1 MKAPAN
7 LPPWAL
13 PVATVALPA
22 LTVLL
27 YVIAFPRFDVA
38 EAAYVFAIPM
48 LAWLLVFQP
57 GLKRVALVAFLSGW
71 VAWGLLIAW
80 LRHFTQS
87 AEMFAPALI
96 GWTLMLLLAAVL
108 ALFWTGWW
116 VAVAWTLPRIVRAP
130 GSSRV
135 MALMGLAAAWV
146 VLEYVRGF
154 LFTGFPWLPL
164 AASQWQRPL
173 VLQISAVTGAWG
185 VSFLLIFF
193 NFALVFYVVR
203 LLQVRRAAW
212 YQRFCPEFYAAIGF
226 LAASIVIGI
235 RAGGDRRGAETL
247 FQAGFVQ
254 PNVDPLQKWDPA
266 HAEAVLRDLA
276 ELSEFAKL
284 LGADVILWPEAPTP
298 YPVIGNPNMRRW
310 MEELSARL
318 ERPILSGAI
327 VTLGEPGDT
336 DAPWF
341 NAAVTVSP
349 TRGLDNRF
357 YAKRHLVPF
366 GEYVPL
372 SGILPF
378 IDKVVPLPGSFS
390 AGEGAQLITLEV
402 GTQRWRIGTLIC
414 FEDIFPRLARESVRA
429 GAELLFVPTNNA
441 WFGEEAGAYQH
452 AAHSVLRAVETRRPV
467 LRSGN
472 AGWSGWIDEFGGI
485 RSVVVGVDGHIYF
498 RGTEVGTVR
507 RNPRLA
513 GHLTPFVRFG
523 DWFPLLCLFWAGAAG
538 WLLHRTEEPVRT
550 VPAGDSEPPRPPP
563 RRRRLGRLR

>member
-1 MKAPAN
+1 MKVPAN

-13 PVATVALPA
+13 PVATGALPA

-48 LAWLLVFQP
+48 MAWLLAFQP
-57 GLKRVALVAFLSGW
+57 SFKRVALVAFLSGW
-71 VAWGLLIAW
+71 VAWSILIAW

-87 AEMFAPALI
+87 AEMFAPALV
-96 GWTLMLLLAAVL
+96 GWTLMLLLAAIL
-108 ALFWTGWW
+108 AVFWMGWW
-116 VAVAWTLPRIVRAP
+116 LAVAWTIPRILRAP
-130 GSSRV
+130 GSTRV
-135 MALMGLAAAWV
+135 MALMGLAAVWV

-247 FQAGFVQ
+247 FRVGFVQ
-254 PNVDPLQKWDPA
+254 PNVDPLEKWEPT
-266 HAEAVLRDLA
+266 HSEAVLRDLV

-284 LGADVILWPEAPTP
+284 LGAEVILWPEAPVP
-298 YPVIGNPNMRRW
+298 YPVIGNPHMRRW
-310 MEELSARL
+310 MEEISARL
-318 ERPILSGAI
+318 EVPILSGAI
-327 VTLGEPGDT
+327 VTLGEQGDR

-349 TRGLDNRF
+349 ARGLSGQF

-372 SGILPF
+372 SGIFPF
-378 IDKVVPLPGSFS
+378 LETVVPLPGSFVR
-390 AGEGAQLITLEV
+390 GEGAQLITLEV

-485 RSVVVGVDGHIYF
+485 RSMVVGADGHIYF
-498 RGTEVGTVR
+498 RGAEVGTVR

-523 DWFPLLCLFWAGAAG
+523 DWFPLLCLFWAGAAA
-538 WLLHRTEEPVRT
+538 WLLYRTEEP
-550 VPAGDSEPPRPPP
+550 SESASGLADERPRPPP